1 MKRNRYIS
9 IFLLIILL
17 SGSMYLALAQ
27 TTTIGQVPAQQ
38 ETTTED
44 DNDEP
49 NEATGSSGENEVR
62 AKQYKH
68 DEYTDLQRTASPF
81 DLKDPDNIRTAIE
94 YEPETGYYI
103 MHTRVGDT
111 EIATPFMMTE
121 EEYRNYSGQQAIQQ
135 YWKEKQNTGE
145 PNNEAKFDLT
155 DIKFNIGP
163 ADKIF
168 GPGGVQLKT
177 QGSAEMKF
185 ALNHT
190 QLDNPA
196 LTQRARNNTVLDFD
210 TKIQLSVNGKVG
222 DKVNFN
228 MNYNT
233 EATFDQDQQMLK
245 LNYKGKEDDI
255 IQTLEAGNVSMQL
268 NSSLITGSSSLF
280 GIRTDLKF
288 GKLSVQAIA
297 SQQNSESQT
306 VSSEGGAQMT
316 EFEISIDNYD
326 ENRHFF
332 LAHYF
337 RDNFDKS
344 MSSLPHITS
353 GITINRIEVW
363 VTNKRGNF
371 DQARNIVAFMDLGET
386 QHLDNSHWVAQGGL
400 AIPYNKSN
408 NLYDEVIA
416 LPNVRDI
423 QYTNSVLDDAYGSL
437 GIIGGEDYEK
447 IESARLLTS
456 SEYTLN
462 SELGFISLR
471 SALNADEVLAVAFE
485 YTYGGKVY
493 QVGEFSTDAV
503 EAPNALVLKLL
514 KGTSQSPGLGTWDLM
529 MKNVY
534 SLGAMQMQQE
544 DFELFVA
551 YKNDSVGTELQYISE
566 GNIKNKN
573 LLRVMNLD
581 RLDSRNN
588 PNPDGKFDYVEG
600 YTAISSTGRIIFP
613 VLEPFGSHLRKAIGN
628 DAIADKYVYQELYD
642 STLVIAQEYSEKNK
656 FILKGEYKGS
666 SGSEI
671 RLNAMNIPRGSVV
684 VTAGGATL
692 VENVDYTV
700 DYMMGTVTILNQSI
714 LDSGTNI
721 DVRLE
726 NQSTFSMQRKSLF
739 GTHLEYAFTKDLS
752 VGATVMHMSEL
763 PLTTKVNTGSEP
775 LANTI
780 WGMNAAWKT
789 ESQWL
794 TNMIDKLPW
803 TTATQP
809 STFAINAEFAQLV
822 PGHSKTISEAGLAYI
837 DDFESTKTNIDIH
850 YPYYW
855 CLASTPYNP
864 NGGLFPEAALSN
876 NTDYGKNRA
885 LLAWYTVDQILVIPQ
900 RNTPD
905 HLSNDADAR
914 SDHRVRTV
922 AEQEIFPNRETLA
935 NETSRLSVLNLS
947 YYPTE
952 RGPYNV
958 DVEGMNPDGTL
969 ANPKQRWGGMM
980 RKLDVTD
987 FENSNIEYVEFWMMD
1002 PFLTN
1007 SGEGYSGGDLYLNL
1021 GDVSEDIL
1029 KDGKKSFEH
1038 GLPIDGSDKDTETT
1052 VWGRVPKTQSTVR
1065 AFDNTSGAREH
1076 QDVGLNGLS
1085 TEQEFLFP
1093 TYKDYVDALRA
1104 KLTPDAIEK
1113 MEADPFSPL
1122 NDPAGDN
1129 YHYYRGTD
1137 YDEQEKSILDRYKY
1151 YNGTEGNSPATENST
1166 ESYGTAATLSP
1177 DIEDINNDNTVN
1189 EYEKYYQYRIRIT
1202 PDAMQ
1207 VGTNYI
1213 TDMITSEV
1221 ELANGKTEQVRW
1233 YQFKVP
1239 IREYTEKVG
1248 SIRNFK
1254 SIRFI
1259 RLFLTGFEEETHL
1272 RLGTM
1277 DLVRGEWRS
1286 YTKALYDPQN
1296 PPISNGTLDV
1306 QAVNYEENST
1316 KTPVNYVL
1324 PPGVSRQT
1332 DPGQMQIIQQNEQAM
1347 VLRVN
1352 NLAPGD
1358 ARAVYKNTGYDM
1370 RMYKRLQLF
1379 VHAEKM
1385 VDDTRDLED
1394 YELTCF
1400 IRLGS
1405 DMVNN
1410 YYEYEIPLKLTEPG
1424 TYQNDKTEDRQAVWL
1439 PENMFDFAFD
1449 KLTDAKLQRNKA
1461 KRNGTANVSN
1471 STPYTIYDEEK
1482 SKNKITVV
1490 GNPTLEEVENIMIGI
1505 RNAGEEIRSGE
1516 IWVNELRMSEFD
1528 EEGGWAALA
1537 NMSLGLSDIGQVNVS
1552 GRFESA
1558 GFGSIESNML
1568 NRRMEDQFQISVSAA
1583 LEAGRLFP
1591 EKAKL
1596 QIPLYYAYT
1605 NETLSPKYNPL
1616 DTDIELSDALDMLET
1631 KEEKDSL
1638 KAMSQTV
1645 ATSHNFSLTGAKV
1658 NIKSKKKPMFYDP
1671 ANFSI
1676 SYSYNKQMEHD
1687 AEIEQNVN
1695 KEHRGSLNYSY
1706 NFNPQPWEP
1715 FKNVKALN
1723 KKAYKLIKEFNIY
1736 YLPQSWSFSTDMYRT
1751 FSQMSLR
1758 NFNTADT
1765 GSEPMDLTFSKE
1777 FMWNRQFDIKYDF
1790 SRTLKFSLQTAMNS
1804 NIEEAYFTPEIGKE
1818 YYEAWRDTVM
1828 ASIAKLG
1835 TPYTY
1840 QQVFTA
1846 SWNVPINKIPFLDWI
1861 TANGSYNATYS
1872 WNRTAQMEGGV
1883 DLGNMVSS
1891 LASWQVDGQMNFE
1904 NLYNKS
1910 KYLKSINQRYG
1921 GRTRPVKRKFQSK
1934 DYSQTVN
1941 CEAKE
1946 PMRINHRLNAAKIAV
1961 TVTDKTGKEI
1971 KVKYKSTN
1979 NSTIEL
1985 TSPVKLDSALLT
1997 IVTIDPNARSIGQQI
2012 GEMSLRFLMM
2022 IRRVSAT
2029 YRVTNSLV
2037 VPGFYPEAGFM
2048 GQRGMGGGL
2057 YAPGYDFAFGFIDD
2071 QFMEKAS
2078 SRGWLSMND
2087 SIVQPATAAYTS
2099 DFDVKINLE
2108 PLPGLKIDLNGKRYE
2123 ANTTSIQYMYEGMP
2137 ETFTGSYNITQVAL
2151 ATAFSSIGN
2160 AKNNYTSKNYE
2171 RFLSYRDIMADRL
2184 QQKYDA
2190 IGNYPTTGF
2199 LSPDNN
2205 SLSGKPYDRKN
2216 GTVDKGSG
2224 DVMIPAFLAAYT
2236 GRDINKVNTNPFLG
2250 ILSILPNWR
2259 VSYDGLSRIP
2269 WVKENF
2275 KSVSLTHAYTCK
2287 YSIGSYTSFST
2298 WVSANN
2304 SDNSLGFIRD
2314 VQTENPLPSSA
2325 YDISSVSLTEQFSPL
2340 IGLNMTMKNSITAKA
2355 EYRKQRNLALNV
2367 SSAQMV
2373 EGATDEFVIGL
2384 GYTIKEFDL
2393 ILKLKSNKQ
2402 KKVKNDLKV
2411 SADVS
2416 YKDVKSILRKIEENI
2431 AQASSGNKVWS
2442 IKVMADY
2449 VLSSKINLQFF
2460 YDRQSTIPL
2469 ISSSFPVS
2477 TDNFGVNIKLMLTR

>member
-1 MKRNRYIS
+1 MKKSRY
-9 IFLLIILL
+9 IFLLCLFLL
-17 SGSMYLALAQ
+17 TGGVYFTVAQ
-27 TTTIGQVPAQQ
+27 TALQAPAEEST
-38 ETTTED
+38 ETD
-44 DNDEP
+44 ANHPASD
-49 NEATGSSGENEVR
+49 SSIPTKP
-62 AKQYKH
+62 KQYVQ
-68 DEYTDLQRTASPF
+68 DDYEDIVTNSSPF
-81 DLKDPDNIRTAIE
+81 DLQDPENIRTE
-94 YEPETGYYI
+94 VDYQPETGYYI
-103 MHTRVGDT
+103 MHTRVGDID
-111 EIATPFMMTE
+111 IATPFMMTE
-121 EEYRNYSGQQAIQQ
+121 EEYRNYSAQQALQQ

-145 PNNEAKFDLT
+145 PNNEKKFDIT
-155 DIKFNIGP
+155 DMQFNIGP
-163 ADKIF
+163 ADKVF

-177 QGSAEMKF
+177 QGSAELKF
-185 ALNHT
+185 GLNHT
-190 QLDNPA
+190 KLDNPA

-233 EATFDQDQQMLK
+233 EATFDFDQQMLK

-268 NSSLITGSSSLF
+268 NSSLISGSSALF

-288 GKLSVQAIA
+288 GKLSIQAIA

-306 VSSEGGAQMT
+306 VSSEGGAQKT
-316 EFEISIDNYD
+316 EFEVTIDHYD

-332 LAHYF
+332 LSHYF
-337 RDNFDKS
+337 RDNYEQAMKQ
-344 MSSLPHITS
+344 LPHIAS

-363 VTNKRGNF
+363 VTNKRGNY
-371 DQARNIVAFMDLGET
+371 DQARNIIAFMDLGET
-386 QHLDNSHWVAQGGL
+386 SHLDNTHWVVSGTEHN
-400 AIPYNKSN
+400 PYNKVN
-408 NLYDEVIA
+408 TLYDEVKA

-423 QYTNSVLDDAYGSL
+423 QYTNSVLADNYTAL
-437 GIIGGEDYEK
+437 GINGGEDYEK
-447 IESARLLTS
+447 IESARLLTTA
-456 SEYTLN
+456 EYTLN
-462 SELGFISLR
+462 SQLGFISLR
-471 SALNADEVLAVAFE
+471 SALNADEVLAVAYE
-485 YTYGGKVY
+485 YTYGGQVY

-503 EAPNALVLKLL
+503 EAPQALMLKLL
-514 KGTSQSPGLGTWDLM
+514 KGTAQSPGLGTWDLM

-534 SLGAMQMQQE
+534 SIGAMQMQQE
-544 DFELFVA
+544 DFELHVT
-551 YKNDSVGTELQYISE
+551 YRNDSVGTELQYITE
-566 GNIKNKN
+566 GNIKNRN

-581 RLDSRNN
+581 RLDTRQNLA
-588 PNPDGKFDYVEG
+588 PDGKFDYVEG
-600 YTAISSTGRIIFP
+600 YTAISNNGRIIFP

-656 FILKGEYKGS
+656 FILKGKYRGS

-671 RLNAMNIPRGSVV
+671 RLNAMNVPRGSVT

-721 DVRLE
+721 DVKLE

-752 VGATVMHMSEL
+752 VGATIMHLSEL

-775 LANTI
+775 LSNTI
-780 WGMNAAWKT
+780 WGMNASWKT

-794 TNMIDKLPW
+794 TNLIDKLPW

-809 STFAINAEFAQLV
+809 STFAINAEFAQLI
-822 PGHSKTISEAGLAYI
+822 PGHSKTISDAGLAYI

-855 CLASTPYNP
+855 NIASTPYNP
-864 NGGLFPEAALSN
+864 NGGLFPEASLSN

-885 LLAWYTVDQILVIPQ
+885 LLSWYTIDPILVIPQ

-905 HLSNDADAR
+905 HLSNDVEAR
-914 SDHRVRTV
+914 SDHRVRSV

-947 YYPTE
+947 YYPSE

-958 DVEGMNPDGTL
+958 DVNGTNPDGTL
-969 ANPKQRWGGMM
+969 SDPKSRWGGIM

-1007 SGEGYSGGDLYLNL
+1007 NAEGYTGGDLYINL

-1038 GLPIDGSDKDTETT
+1038 GLPIDGSDTDTETT

-1065 AFDNTSGAREH
+1065 AFDNTAGARQN
-1076 QDVGLNGLS
+1076 QDVGLDGLS
-1085 TEQEFLFP
+1085 TEQEHLFP
-1093 TYKDYVDALRA
+1093 TYQDYVSQLRA
-1104 KLTPDAIEK
+1104 KLTGDAISR

-1122 NDPAGDN
+1122 NDPASDN

-1137 YDEQEKSILDRYKY
+1137 YDNAETSILNRYKY
-1151 YNGTEGNSPATENST
+1151 FNGTDGNSPATENST

-1189 EYEKYYQYRIRIT
+1189 EYEKYFQYRIQIRPGSMEI
-1202 PDAMQ
+1202 
-1207 VGTNYI
+1207 GTNYI
-1213 TDMITSEV
+1213 TDMITTEV
-1221 ELANGKTEQVRW
+1221 DLPNGTKAPVKW

-1254 SIRFI
+1254 SIRFM
-1259 RLFLTGFEEETHL
+1259 RLFLTGFEQETHL
-1272 RLGTM
+1272 RIGTM

-1286 YTKALYDPQN
+1286 YTKALYDISK

-1370 RMYKRLQLF
+1370 RMYKRLQMF

-1385 VDDTRDLED
+1385 LDDTRDLED

-1410 YYEYEIPLKLTEPG
+1410 YYEYEIPLRLTEPG
-1424 TYQNDKTEDRQAVWL
+1424 TYQNDRTADRQAVWL
-1439 PENMFDFAFD
+1439 PDNMFDFPFEV
-1449 KLTDAKLQRNKA
+1449 LTDAKLQRNKA
-1461 KRNGTANVSN
+1461 RRTGEANVSN
-1471 STPYTIYDEEK
+1471 SIPYSIYDK
-1482 SKNKITVV
+1482 NNNRNKITVM
-1490 GNPTLEEVENIMIGI
+1490 GNPTLEEVDNIMIGI
-1505 RNAGEEIRSGE
+1505 RNTAAELRSGE
-1516 IWVNELRMSEFD
+1516 VWVNELRLSEFD
-1528 EEGGWAALA
+1528 EEGGWAAMA
-1537 NMSLGLSDIGQVNVS
+1537 NMALGLSDIGQVNVA
-1552 GRFESA
+1552 GRIETA
-1558 GFGSIESNML
+1558 GYGGIESNIL
-1568 NRRMEDQFQISVSAA
+1568 NRRMEDQYQISVSAA

-1616 DTDIELSDALDMLET
+1616 DTDVELHDALDLLDT
-1631 KEEKDSL
+1631 KAEKDSL
-1638 KAMSQTV
+1638 KALSQTV
-1645 ATSHNFSLTGAKV
+1645 AVSHNFSVSSAKV
-1658 NIKSKKKPMFYDP
+1658 NIKSKKQPMFYDP

-1676 SYSYNKQMEHD
+1676 SYSYSKQENHD
-1687 AEIEQNVN
+1687 AEIESNVN
-1695 KEHRGSLNYSY
+1695 KEHRGSLNYSH

-1715 FKNVKALN
+1715 FKNSKALN
-1723 KKAYKLIKEFNIY
+1723 KKAYQLIKEFNIY
-1736 YLPQSWSFSTDMYRT
+1736 YLPQSWSFSTEMYRN

-1777 FMWNRQFDIKYDF
+1777 WMWNRNFDIKYDLTK
-1790 SRTLKFSLQTAMNS
+1790 TLKFSLQTAMNS
-1804 NIEEAYFTPEIGKE
+1804 NIEESYFTPEIGKE

-1828 ASIAKLG
+1828 ASLAKLG
-1835 TPYTY
+1835 SPYTY

-1846 SWNVPINKIPFLDWI
+1846 SWNIPLNKIPGLDWI

-1872 WNRTAQMEGGV
+1872 WNRTANM
-1883 DLGNMVSS
+1883 DGNVSMGNIVSS
-1891 LASWQVDGQMNFE
+1891 LASWQVDGQLNFE
-1904 NLYNKS
+1904 TLYNKS
-1910 KYLKSINQRYG
+1910 KYLKSVNQRYG
-1921 GRTRPVKRKFQSK
+1921 KRNNTSQRKFQSK
-1934 DYSQTVN
+1934 TYTESLSSKAQTPIKV
-1941 CEAKE
+1941 
-1946 PMRINHRLNAAKIAV
+1946 NHRLASPKLAIQ
-1961 TVTDKTGKEI
+1961 VTDKRGREI
-1971 KVKYKSTN
+1971 KVKHTIVN
-1979 NSTIEL
+1979 NSTLEIVAP
-1985 TSPVKLDSALLT
+1985 TALDSALLT
-1997 IVTIDPNARSIGQQI
+1997 ITTIDPNARTAAQKVADATT
-2012 GEMSLRFLMM
+2012 RFLML
-2022 IRRVSAT
+2022 IRRVSVT
-2029 YRVTNSLV
+2029 YRETNSLV

-2048 GQRGMGGGL
+2048 GQRHTGGGL
-2057 YAPGYDFAFGFIDD
+2057 YAPGYDFAFGFISDD
-2071 QFMEKAS
+2071 FLERANE
-2078 SRGWLSMND
+2078 RGWLSTND
-2087 SIVQPATAAYTS
+2087 SIIQPATAAFTS
-2099 DFDVKINLE
+2099 DFDIKVTLE
-2108 PLPGLKIDLNGKRYE
+2108 PIPGLKIDVNGKRYK
-2123 ANTTSIQYMYEGMP
+2123 ANTNSIQYMYPGMP

-2151 ATAFSSIGN
+2151 GTAFSSIGN
-2160 AKNNYTSKNYE
+2160 AKNNYRSENYE
-2171 RFLSYRDIMADRL
+2171 RFLAYRETMANRL
-2184 QQKYDA
+2184 QARYDQE
-2190 IGNYPTTGF
+2190 GRYPNTGF
-2199 LSPDNN
+2199 LSPEN
-2205 SLSGKPYDRKN
+2205 SDLGGKPYDRAN
-2216 GTVDKGSG
+2216 GMVDKGSG
-2224 DVMIPAFLAAYT
+2224 DAMIPAFLAAYT
-2236 GRDINKVNTNPFLG
+2236 GKNINKISHNPFLG
-2250 ILSILPNWR
+2250 ILNILPNWR
-2259 VSYDGLSRIP
+2259 VNYDGLSRIP
-2269 WVKENF
+2269 WVRDNF
-2275 KSVSLTHAYTCK
+2275 RSVNLTHAYTCK
-2287 YSIGSYTSFST
+2287 YSIGSYTSYST
-2298 WVSANN
+2298 WVG
-2304 SDNSLGFIRD
+2304 DTDDQFFGYIRD
-2314 VQTENPLPSSA
+2314 VQTNNPLPSSA
-2325 YDISSVSLTEQFSPL
+2325 YDISTVSITEQFSPL
-2340 IGLNMTMKNSITAKA
+2340 IGLNVTMKNSITAKA

-2367 SSAQMV
+2367 SSAQLV

-2402 KKVKNDLKV
+2402 KTIKNDLKL

-2416 YKDVKSILRKIEENI
+2416 YKDVKSLLRKIEENVT
-2431 AQASSGNKVWS
+2431 QASSGNKVWS

-2449 VLSSKINLQFF
+2449 VLSSKINLQLF

-2477 TDNFGVNIKLMLTR
+2477 TDNFGINIRLMLTR